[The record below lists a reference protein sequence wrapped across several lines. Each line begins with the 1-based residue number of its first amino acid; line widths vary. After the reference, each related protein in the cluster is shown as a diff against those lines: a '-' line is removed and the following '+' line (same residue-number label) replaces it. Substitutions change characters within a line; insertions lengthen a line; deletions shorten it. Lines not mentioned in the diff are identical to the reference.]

1 MSVAL
6 TGGRL
11 VDGTGRDPV
20 DDVTVLVEGARIAAV
35 GRDVP
40 RPADVEAIDVDGLT
54 VLPGLIDLHTHM
66 GIIEVVGAGSLS
78 AAEVAA
84 HLFRNAERCLQS
96 GHTTAREVA
105 GADGGLRRTIDAG
118 LVPGPR
124 LFPSGPMISQTGGH
138 GDHDLPWLDHHH
150 AVRGIPGLSHAA
162 EVVDGPDGVRGAA
175 RRAFQHGA
183 TQLKVCASGG
193 VVSLTDSLTDTQFTV
208 DELRAAVEEAEARG
222 TYVTAHAHNA
232 QAIRN
237 GLEAGLACFEHGTW
251 LDEETAARMAAA
263 GAALV
268 PTFATVVQATERWQ
282 ELGIPADLLPR
293 YQGVLDAMRES
304 LQVAIEAGV
313 TIGSGSDILGPNQ
326 RDRGIEIALKAEV
339 MGAMDAIV
347 AATRTSAEILRAAD
361 DLGTVEVGRVADVI
375 AVAGDPLAD
384 PHVLADEDNVVLV
397 VKDGE
402 VVKDTRAR
410 R

>member
-1 MSVAL
+1 MAIAL

-20 DDVTVLVEGARIAAV
+20 DDVTVVVEGDRVAAV
-35 GRDVP
+35 GRDVA

-105 GADGGLRRTIDAG
+105 GADGGLRRAIDAG

-282 ELGIPADLLPR
+282 ELGIPEDLLPR
-293 YQGVLDAMRES
+293 YHGVLDAMRES
-304 LQVAIEAGV
+304 LHVAIEAGV

-347 AATRTSAEILRAAD
+347 AATRTSAEILRAAN

-397 VKDGE
+397 VKDGQ
-402 VVKDTRAR
+402 VVKDIRS
-410 R
+410 

>member
-1 MSVAL
+1 
-6 TGGRL
+6 
-11 VDGTGRDPV
+11 
-20 DDVTVLVEGARIAAV
+20 
-35 GRDVP
+35 
-40 RPADVEAIDVDGLT
+40 
-54 VLPGLIDLHTHM
+54 M

-105 GADGGLRRTIDAG
+105 GADGGLRRAIDAG

-232 QAIRN
+232 QAITQRPR
-237 GLEAGLACFEHGTW
+237 GRPGVLRARHLARRGDGGTDGRGRCRAGPDLRHRGPGDRALA
-251 LDEETAARMAAA
+251 
-263 GAALV
+263 
-268 PTFATVVQATERWQ
+268 
-282 ELGIPADLLPR
+282 ELGIPEDLLPR
-293 YQGVLDAMRES
+293 YHGVLDAMRES

-347 AATRTSAEILRAAD
+347 AATRTSAEILRAAN

-397 VKDGE
+397 VKDGQ
-402 VVKDTRAR
+402 VVKDIRS
-410 R
+410 